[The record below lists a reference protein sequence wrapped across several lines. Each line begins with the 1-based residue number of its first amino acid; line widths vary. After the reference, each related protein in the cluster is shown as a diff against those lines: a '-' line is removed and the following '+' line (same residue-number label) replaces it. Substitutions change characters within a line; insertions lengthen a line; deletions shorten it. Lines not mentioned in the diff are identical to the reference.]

1 MCKNYTSPKK
11 NQCLILWEK
20 SSRKKA
26 LDEEMFQ
33 ILTLSDVEYTIF
45 NAFKKF
51 FIGFFFFV
59 SFSTYASHIAGMTG
73 MHHHIQLLVE
83 MEFHFFPRLTLNCNP
98 PNFHLPSSW
107 YYK

>member
-51 FIGFFFFV
+51 FIVFFFFC
-59 SFSTYASHIAGMTG
+59 
-73 MHHHIQLLVE
+73 
-83 MEFHFFPRLTLNCNP
+83 EFFYLFLPHSWDDRHAP
-98 PNFHLPSSW
+98 PYPAIG
-107 YYK
+107 